1 MKFSELPAPLSAT
14 CRPVFDLMQSVFT
27 GQFDQVVVSN
37 KGVSE
42 MVYLD
47 QDVLAKVKIPA
58 RGVTELDRLSHVV
71 H

>member
-1 MKFSELPAPLSAT
+1 
-14 CRPVFDLMQSVFT
+14 MQSVFT
-27 GQFDQVVVSN
+27 GQFDIVVVDN

-47 QDVLAKVKIPA
+47 QDVLSQVKIPA
-58 RGVTELDRLSHVV
+58 KGITELDRLSHVV